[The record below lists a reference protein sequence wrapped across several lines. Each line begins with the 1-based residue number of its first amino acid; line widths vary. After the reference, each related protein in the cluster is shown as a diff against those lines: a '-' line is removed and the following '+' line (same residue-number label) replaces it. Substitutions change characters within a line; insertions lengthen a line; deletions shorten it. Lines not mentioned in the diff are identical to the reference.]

1 MADNIT
7 SEYGLFSPPA
17 PLPNPADLSNGQHG
31 ANLRFGVAD
40 LATDEGRKRFNQVL
54 GWFKTFDA
62 PVDDYTF
69 YVPLNAAGDGS
80 PGYGSTQI
88 IFADAQGRRCVFDA
102 TQMLNAP
109 ESHLTAL
116 LLTFGLPV
124 RPGALTFP
132 GFEAID
138 RNEQTEPVGEPLPA
152 LNTPGWKRSFARY
165 YGVSSVFS
173 ADKYPLGS
181 RFLRI
186 AVDEEFVR
194 TDKIF
199 GWKPNPTGFGMR
211 VDVRPVWERVR

>member
-7 SEYGLFSPPA
+7 SEYGIFSPPA
-17 PLPNPADLSNGQHG
+17 ALPNPTDLSNGQHG
-31 ANLRFGVAD
+31 ANLRFGVVN
-40 LATDEGRKRFNQVL
+40 LATDEGMKRFSQVL

-69 YVPLNAAGDGS
+69 YTPVNSGQSG
-80 PGYGSTQI
+80 PGFGSTQI

-102 TQMLNAP
+102 TQMLNSP

-124 RPGALTFP
+124 RPGTGTFP
-132 GFEAID
+132 GFDVID
-138 RNEQTEPVGEPLPA
+138 HNEQAEPVGEPLPA
-152 LNTPGWKRSFARY
+152 LNTPGWRRPFARY

-173 ADKYPLGS
+173 AEKHPLGS

-186 AVDEEFVR
+186 GADEEFVR
-194 TDKIF
+194 AEKIF
-199 GWKPNPTGFGMR
+199 GWKPNPAGFGMR

>member
-1 MADNIT
+1 MADNILQ
-7 SEYGLFSPPA
+7 EFGIFSPPA
-17 PLPNPADLSNGQHG
+17 ALPNPADLSNGQHG
-31 ANLRFGVAD
+31 ANLRYGKLD
-40 LATDEGRKRFNQVL
+40 LATDEGKRRFLQVL
-54 GWFKTFDA
+54 GWFKTFEA

-69 YVPLNAAGDGS
+69 YVPVNASGDGS

-132 GFEAID
+132 GFDVID
-138 RNEQTEPVGEPLPA
+138 QQATDPVGEPLPA
-152 LNTPGWKRSFARY
+152 LNTPGWRRPFARY
-165 YGVSSVFS
+165 YGVSSAFS
-173 ADKYPLGS
+173 AAEHPLGS

-186 AVDEEFVR
+186 AADEEFMR

-199 GWKPNPTGFGMR
+199 GWKPNPAGFGML
-211 VDVRPVWERVR
+211 VAVRPVWERVR